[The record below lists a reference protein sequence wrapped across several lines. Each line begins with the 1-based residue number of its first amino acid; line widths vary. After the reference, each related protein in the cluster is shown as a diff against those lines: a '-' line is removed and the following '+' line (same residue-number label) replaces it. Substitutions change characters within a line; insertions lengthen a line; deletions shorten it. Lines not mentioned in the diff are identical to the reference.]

1 MEQSCLILVFI
12 FIFLMWF
19 VTSKVCAVDSKIA
32 DCTFRQFKAK
42 SENGHVVTNGQ
53 PIVCYTHKMHK
64 KKHK

>member
-1 MEQSCLILVFI
+1 MC
-12 FIFLMWF
+12 F

-32 DCTFRQFKAK
+32 DCTYRQFKAK

-53 PIVCYTHKMHK
+53 PIVCNTHKMHK